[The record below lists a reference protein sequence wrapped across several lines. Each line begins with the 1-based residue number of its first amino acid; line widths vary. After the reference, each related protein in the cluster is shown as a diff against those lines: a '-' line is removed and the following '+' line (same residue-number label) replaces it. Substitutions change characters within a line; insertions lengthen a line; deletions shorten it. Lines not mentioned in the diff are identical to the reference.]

1 MRETESAIILTLV
14 RHGGDEVE
22 IAWSAIESITAYKQD
37 LFNPQIV
44 VLEIRTAEMAWEI
57 DAKDCSGF
65 VIFSHLLSKYLPGF
79 SPYATW
85 WPMVTDPLGRQE
97 EHCLYRRS

>member
-1 MRETESAIILTLV
+1 MLETEKGIILTLM

-22 IAWSAIESITAYKQD
+22 IAWSAIESIIAYKQD

-44 VLEIRTAEMAWEI
+44 VLEIRTASLSWEV

-65 VIFSHLLSKYLPGF
+65 VIFSRILVKYLPGF
-79 SPYATW
+79 PSHATW
-85 WPMVTDPLGRQE
+85 WSMVTDPLGRQE
-97 EHCLYRRS
+97 EHCLFRR